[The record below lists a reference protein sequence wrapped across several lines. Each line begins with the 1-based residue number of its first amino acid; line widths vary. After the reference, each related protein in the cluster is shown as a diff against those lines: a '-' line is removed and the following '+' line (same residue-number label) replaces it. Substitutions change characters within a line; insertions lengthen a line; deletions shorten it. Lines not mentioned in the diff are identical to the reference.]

1 MAGMS
6 VEDGERPKSGDDS
19 GDKVTQADA
28 TVPVENPVP
37 LQNSIQGEGKIGAA
51 EEAITPATLAAGAV
65 EAPAGDAVEPVDVEI
80 TPGAARPAPPRPTLA
95 LELKHR
101 LATRWMHWIN
111 FPLLGLMIYS
121 GLLIYWADS
130 QHEGANSHQ
139 VYRVG
144 LGNWIWFRLFPEWFY
159 TKLHLQFQLASGMG
173 YHFFFMWFFAINGLL
188 YVLYTLYSGE
198 WRYLAPNRHSLR
210 EAIQVT
216 LYDLGLSKVHPP
228 PRKFNGGQ
236 QIAYTGVVLMG
247 VASLLT
253 GVAIYKP
260 TQFHLI
266 TTLLGGYEMARWL
279 HFWLTMGYVAFFMLH
294 VAQVV
299 RAGWNNFRS
308 MIIGYEV
315 VDVPARVPVIPA
327 SKVLL
332 NKVPHGQ
339 DASV

>member
-1 MAGMS
+1 MS
-6 VEDGERPKSGDDS
+6 EDGALPRADDDRGEKLTQAGAVVPEKNAAAETVAAVEGASEASGAQAAVPT
-19 GDKVTQADA
+19 VTQAVASTPAVAGAAAVTSLSA
-28 TVPVENPVP
+28 TPVEEQP
-37 LQNSIQGEGKIGAA
+37 AA
-51 EEAITPATLAAGAV
+51 
-65 EAPAGDAVEPVDVEI
+65 
-80 TPGAARPAPPRPTLA
+80 PTLA
-95 LELKHR
+95 LEYKHR

-144 LGNWIWFRLFPEWFY
+144 LGNWTWFRLFPNWFY

-188 YVLYTLYSGE
+188 YVLYTLFSGE
-198 WRYLAPNRHSLR
+198 WRYLAPNRHSFR
-210 EAIQVT
+210 EAIEVT

-228 PRKFNGGQ
+228 RRKFNGGQ

-247 VASLLT
+247 VGSLLT
-253 GVAIYKP
+253 GIAIYKP

-279 HFWLTMGYVAFFMLH
+279 HFWLTMGYVAFFVLH
-294 VAQVV
+294 VAQVARV
-299 RAGWNNFRS
+299 GWNNFRS

-315 VDVPARVPVIPA
+315 VDVPASVPEVSA